1 MSNFNVDSLI
11 MGTNKVIN
19 DVIYVSEMEA
29 WVDVKEYLQHAMSLA
44 NYDSDVK
51 FKLSY
56 IQGCDEN
63 DNRWFEPY
71 IRVYTKDQA
80 DQVLGRLTDRDIDAQ
95 IDIYESDDG
104 DEYPGGP
111 PIMLKRYSIELID
124 IKLDKKIEL

>member
-1 MSNFNVDSLI
+1 MEN
-11 MGTNKVIN
+11 NKVYN
-19 DVIYVSEMEA
+19 GVIYVSEMEA

-44 NYDSDVK
+44 NYNSDIK
-51 FKLSY
+51 FELKYKTSWY
-56 IQGCDEN
+56 RN
-63 DNRWFEPY
+63 NNWFEPY

-80 DQVLGRLTDRDIDAQ
+80 DEVLERLTDGDIDAQ

-111 PIMLKRYSIELID
+111 PIMMRRYSVELID

>member
-1 MSNFNVDSLI
+1 MEN
-11 MGTNKVIN
+11 NKVIN

-71 IRVYTKDQA
+71 IRVYTKSQA
-80 DQVLGRLTDRDIDAQ
+80 DEVLQRLIDGDIDAQ

-104 DEYPGGP
+104 DDNYGR

-124 IKLDKKIEL
+124 IKLDKQIEL

>member
-1 MSNFNVDSLI
+1 

-63 DNRWFEPY
+63 DNCWFEPY

-80 DQVLGRLTDRDIDAQ
+80 DQVLGRLTDGDIDAQ
-95 IDIYESDDG
+95 IDILEQDDG
-104 DEYPGGP
+104 DYGGRP
-111 PIMLKRYSIELID
+111 FMLKRYSIELID
-124 IKLDKKIEL
+124 IKLEKQIEL

>member
-1 MSNFNVDSLI
+1 MSNWNVNSVI
-11 MGTNKVIN
+11 MENNKVIN

-44 NYDSDVK
+44 NYNSDIK
-51 FKLSY
+51 FELKYKTCL
-56 IQGCDEN
+56 GEN
-63 DNRWFEPY
+63 DSRWFEPY

-80 DQVLGRLTDRDIDAQ
+80 DQVLERLTDGDIDAQ

-104 DEYPGGP
+104 DYRGR

-124 IKLDKKIEL
+124 IKLEKQIEL

>member
-1 MSNFNVDSLI
+1 M
-11 MGTNKVIN
+11 
-19 DVIYVSEMEA
+19 IYVSEMEA

-71 IRVYTKDQA
+71 IRVYTKHQA
-80 DQVLGRLTDRDIDAQ
+80 DDVLQLLTDGDVDAQ
-95 IDIYESDDG
+95 IDILEQDDG
-104 DEYPGGP
+104 DYRGV
-111 PIMLKRYSIELID
+111 PIMLQRYSVELTG

>member
-1 MSNFNVDSLI
+1 MQE
-11 MGTNKVIN
+11 NKVIEGL
-19 DVIYVSEMEA
+19 IYSDEMGHY
-29 WVDVKEYLQHAMSLA
+29 VDIKEYLQHAMSLI
-44 NYDSDVK
+44 NDRDPQ
-51 FKLSY
+51 FELSY
-56 IQGCDEN
+56 RQCCDEN

-80 DQVLGRLTDRDIDAQ
+80 DQVLGILTDGDIDAQ

-124 IKLDKKIEL
+124 IKLEKQIEL

>member
-1 MSNFNVDSLI
+1 MSNWNVNSVI
-11 MGTNKVIN
+11 MNNNKVIN

-44 NYDSDVK
+44 NYNSDIK
-51 FKLSY
+51 FELKYKTCL
-56 IQGCDEN
+56 GEN
-63 DNRWFEPY
+63 DSRWFEPY

-80 DQVLGRLTDRDIDAQ
+80 DQVLERLTDGDIDAQ

-104 DEYPGGP
+104 DFGGR
-111 PIMLKRYSIELID
+111 PIMLKRYSVELTG

>member
-1 MSNFNVDSLI
+1 MSNWNVNSVI
-11 MGTNKVIN
+11 MNNNKVIN

-44 NYDSDVK
+44 NYNSDIK
-51 FKLSY
+51 FELKYKTCL
-56 IQGCDEN
+56 GEN
-63 DNRWFEPY
+63 DSRWFEPY

-80 DQVLGRLTDRDIDAQ
+80 DQVLERLTDGDIDAQ

>member
-71 IRVYTKDQA
+71 IKVYTKHTA
-80 DQVLGRLTDRDIDAQ
+80 DEVLQLLTDGDIDAQ

-111 PIMLKRYSIELID
+111 PIMLKRYSVELIG
-124 IKLDKKIEL
+124 IKLDKQIEL

>member
-1 MSNFNVDSLI
+1 MKD
-11 MGTNKVIN
+11 NKVYN
-19 DVIYVSEMEA
+19 GVIYVSEMEA
-29 WVDVKEYLQHAMSLA
+29 WVDVKEYLQHAMSLI
-44 NYDSDVK
+44 NDRDPQ
-51 FKLSY
+51 FELSY
-56 IQGCDEN
+56 RQCCDEN

-80 DQVLGRLTDRDIDAQ
+80 DQVLGRLTDGDIDAQ

>member
-1 MSNFNVDSLI
+1 MEN
-11 MGTNKVIN
+11 NKVYN

-44 NYDSDVK
+44 NYNSDIK
-51 FKLSY
+51 FELKYKTCL
-56 IQGCDEN
+56 GEN

-80 DQVLGRLTDRDIDAQ
+80 DQVLEKLTDGDIDAQ

-104 DEYPGGP
+104 DYHGR
-111 PIMLKRYSIELID
+111 PIMLKRYSVELID
-124 IKLDKKIEL
+124 IKLEKQIEL